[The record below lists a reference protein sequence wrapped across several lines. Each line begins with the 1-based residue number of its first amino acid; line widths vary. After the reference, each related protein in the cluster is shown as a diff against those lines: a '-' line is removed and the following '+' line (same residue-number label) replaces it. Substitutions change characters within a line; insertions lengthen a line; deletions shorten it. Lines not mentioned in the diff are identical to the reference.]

1 MSRQA
6 GPLPAPPEEAPAEQ
20 APAEP
25 AAPPPQKRGLTE
37 GVVALVNDEIISSY
51 DLRQRMLL
59 LIATS
64 GVQPTEQN
72 LPAIQQQ
79 ALRSL
84 VDEHLEMQEIK
95 HWEVKVDDKEV
106 DGEIDD
112 IAKENK
118 LTQQKLLS
126 SLEAAGVNPKTLR
139 DQLKAQI
146 GWRELVGGRYGSRAR
161 VDDQEVSQTIQRI
174 ADSESKAQYL
184 VGEIY
189 IDAAT
194 VGGMD
199 EAMNGARQLVDQIA
213 KGAPFPAVARQFSN
227 DPTAASG
234 GDAGWLISGEMDPN
248 VEYALKQMRAGQ
260 LSLPIP
266 SDKGVWVVYLRDKR
280 AGGVSHMYH
289 LAQAAVRLKADASDA
304 DVAAAK
310 TKLTALAPS
319 LNCKTYEAVAAK
331 TPGVLASDLGEAA
344 ETELAPEFK
353 TVADSLKVGE
363 VSAPVRTEAGL
374 HLVLL
379 CGKRAAGGDIPS
391 KQQVEDRLYSQQ
403 ISMLAQRYLRDLHNS
418 ATIETR

>member
-1 MSRQA
+1 MI
-6 GPLPAPPEEAPAEQ
+6 
-20 APAEP
+20 
-25 AAPPPQKRGLTE
+25 
-37 GVVALVNDEIISSY
+37 ALVNDEIISSY

-59 LIATS
+59 LLATS

-84 VDEHLEMQEIK
+84 VDEHLETQEMK
-95 HWEVKVDDKEV
+95 HWDVKVDDKDVE
-106 DGEIDD
+106 DEIDD

-118 LTQQKLLS
+118 ITKEKLLA

-139 DQLKAQI
+139 EQLKAQI
-146 GWRELVGGRYGSRAR
+146 GWRDLVGGRYGSRAR
-161 VDDQEVSQTIQRI
+161 VDDQEVAQTIQRI
-174 ADSESKAQYL
+174 AESESKPQYL

-189 IDAAT
+189 IDATT

-199 EAMNGARQLVDQIA
+199 EATNGARQLVDQIA

-234 GDAGWLISGEMDPN
+234 GDAGWLVSGEMDPN
-248 VEYALKQMRAGQ
+248 VEYALQQMHPGQ

-266 SDKGVWVVYLRDKR
+266 SDKGVWIVYLREKR

-289 LAQAAVRLKADASDA
+289 LAQAAIRLKADATEA

-310 TKLTALAPS
+310 AKLAALAPS
-319 LNCKTYEAVAAK
+319 LTCKNYEAMAGK
-331 TPGVLASDLGEAA
+331 TPGVVAADLGEAA

-353 TVADSLKVGE
+353 SVADSLKVGA
-363 VSAPVRTEAGL
+363 VSAPIRTEVGL

-379 CGKRAAGGDIPS
+379 CGKRAAGGDIPT